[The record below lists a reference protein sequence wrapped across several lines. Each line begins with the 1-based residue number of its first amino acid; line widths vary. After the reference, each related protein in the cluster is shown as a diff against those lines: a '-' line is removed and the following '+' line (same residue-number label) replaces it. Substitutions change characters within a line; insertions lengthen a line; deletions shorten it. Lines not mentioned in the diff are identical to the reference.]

1 MRTLKVCSV
10 SAAFKYTV
18 QYYLFVCLFACF
30 GHTLGMCDLSS
41 PTRDQTCA
49 PCCESAVLTTRLP
62 GKSPVIVNY
71 SRHAVRYIPVIYV
84 FYNLFHPPSLFLSF
98 SSLVVVSRYGI
109 FYLEFIEFLGCL
121 NSCWGLVF
129 FFFLVKFSKFFTI
142 VSSNNL
148 FAPFFPS
155 PFLLG
160 FSFAYVRMFVSHG
173 SLSLCS
179 FFCHSFF

>member
-109 FYLEFIEFLGCL
+109 FYLEFIKFLGCL

-129 FFFLVKFSKFFTI
+129 FFFFYSNV
-142 VSSNNL
+142 VS
-148 FAPFFPS
+148 
-155 PFLLG
+155 FLP
-160 FSFAYVRMFVSHG
+160 
-173 SLSLCS
+173 
-179 FFCHSFF
+179 